1 MNMKKVISALLATLL
16 IVLTFAQVPIS
27 AQEWNA
33 KTTNDV
39 NKVWKLRFNVQ
50 IDSKSL
56 SKDNVYVTDGK
67 NIHPTT
73 LSTSSNGY
81 VVEVKPTIL
90 YKKGIRYQLIMN
102 KTLKSVKG
110 FNLKTSIEFPFQVG
124 DTLIPMEGI
133 ESTINSYF
141 TTVTVV
147 ASSNIYKVT
156 LGGEE
161 MAYKGNNTFTST
173 QIDLKSGTV
182 VTINYYDEDNKLIES
197 KKHTIGT
204 TSK

>member
-1 MNMKKVISALLATLL
+1 MNAKKIMTTLLLATLL
-16 IVLTFAQVPIS
+16 VFSFSQVPS
-27 AQEWNA
+27 TAKEWNA

-39 NKVWKLRFNVQ
+39 NKVWKVRFNVQ
-50 IDSKSL
+50 IDIKSL
-56 SKDNVYVTDGK
+56 TKDNVYVTDGK
-67 NIHPTT
+67 NIHATT

-81 VVEVKPTIL
+81 VVEVKPSTP
-90 YKKGIRYQLIMN
+90 YKKGVRYQLIMN
-102 KTLKSVKG
+102 KTLKSFKG
-110 FNLKTSIEFPFQVG
+110 LNLKTSVEFPFQVG
-124 DTLIPMEGI
+124 DTLIPMEQI
-133 ESTINSYF
+133 ESTVNSYF

-161 MAYKGNNTFTST
+161 MAFKGNNTFTST